1 MFDALERL
9 PPRAIATERLTLE
22 PQVVAHAGRMFAL
35 LQDRAIYRYENEA
48 PPSVEWLQERFRR
61 LESRVSPDGR
71 DQWLNWVVRIGADEL
86 IGFVQATIDA
96 GRAAAIAYVFGSAY
110 WGRGYATEAVSA
122 MLRDLVVHHD
132 VVEYSAVLKRA
143 NARSIRLLERLGF
156 EPDANGGPAGDRAR
170 ESILGDEMR
179 MTRRAA

>member
-1 MFDALERL
+1 VPDAFERV

-22 PQVVAHAGRMFAL
+22 PQVVAHAARMFAL
-35 LQDRAIYRYENEA
+35 LQDPAIYRYENEA
-48 PPSVEWLQERFRR
+48 PASLDWLQERFRR
-61 LESRVSPDGR
+61 LESRASADGR
-71 DQWLNWVVRIGADEL
+71 EQWLNWVVRIGADEL

-96 GRAAAIAYVFGSAY
+96 DRAAAIAYVFGSVY

-143 NARSIRLLERLGF
+143 NARSIRLLQRLGF
-156 EPDANGGPAGDRAR
+156 EPDANAVPDAERTR
-170 ESILGDEMR
+170 ESILADEMR